1 MNKFLVFPCTIK
13 ENSDGYNGPVI
24 TLVCESTTGLAIFF
38 PVSEENAKV
47 INTVLEKPVN
57 KLDINVGN
65 IIGVYKTMVDSWNSG
80 GRFLSGISM
89 DAEFDQNDK
98 TEIISVKVIISDVK
112 GGYVENVIKVN
123 FIHAIIIA
131 AMYKF
136 EIIVSKDLLEK
147 LLPKID
153 DDEDENLEN
162 NSKIEKIE
170 KADSK
175 KFPKDKQILKIA
187 KKIMNGKIK

>member
-1 MNKFLVFPCTIK
+1 MNKFLVFPCVVK
-13 ENSDGYNGPVI
+13 ENNDGYNGPVI
-24 TLVCESTTGLAIFF
+24 TLICEATTGLAIFF
-38 PVSEENAKV
+38 PVSEENAKI
-47 INTVLEKPVN
+47 INTVLEKPAN

-65 IIGVYKTMVDSWNSG
+65 IIGIYKTMVDSWNSG

-98 TEIISVKVIISDVK
+98 TEIIAVRVIISNVK

-136 EIIVSKDLLEK
+136 EIVVSKDLLEK
-147 LLPKID
+147 LLPQMNKDNED
-153 DDEDENLEN
+153 DN
-162 NSKIEKIE
+162 NDGNNKRIEKI
-170 KADSK
+170 DYK